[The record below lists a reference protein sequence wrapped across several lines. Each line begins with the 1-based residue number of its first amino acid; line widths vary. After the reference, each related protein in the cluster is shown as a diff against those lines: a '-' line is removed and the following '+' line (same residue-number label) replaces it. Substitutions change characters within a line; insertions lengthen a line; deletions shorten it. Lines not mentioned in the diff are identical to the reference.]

1 MVRQLHSVDSHGLR
15 KSTPSKEHMDRPS
28 ALTSVNAEGRS
39 MVRSTLGTRMTEVKS
54 SWKPWKNRGKLDV
67 FILEF
72 CDEKCVA

>member
-1 MVRQLHSVDSHGLR
+1 
-15 KSTPSKEHMDRPS
+15 MDLERVAYS
-28 ALTSVNAEGRS
+28 EQRTTEVNAEGRS